1 MMMENTAF
9 LKWVELAPSELIVEV
24 AHYELLEVPLHKL
37 IEVAHFELILHNQH
51 KRILVSC
58 VQETV
63 GAFWHSF
70 FLLTVKMTFS

>member
-1 MMMENTAF
+1 M
-9 LKWVELAPSELIVEV
+9 VEV
-24 AHYELLEVPLHKL
+24 AHYELLEVALHKL

-58 VQETV
+58 FQETV
-63 GAFWHSF
+63 DASWHSF